1 MNMKINRTTNHKA
14 VNARQYGEL
23 TLRVLLLSLVLRYRQ
38 VVNGGA
44 LAMLPGKQLIS
55 ILKQRDKVFGSLTMY
70 FILRATGLV
79 ELPPDF
85 LAIIYRVKS

>member
-1 MNMKINRTTNHKA
+1 MNRTTNHKV

-38 VVNGGA
+38 VVNGGCVSST
-44 LAMLPGKQLIS
+44 PGKQLIS
-55 ILKQRDKVFGSLTMY
+55 ILKQRDKVFGSLTMHS
-70 FILRATGLV
+70 ILRATGLV

-85 LAIIYRVKS
+85 LAMIYRATS